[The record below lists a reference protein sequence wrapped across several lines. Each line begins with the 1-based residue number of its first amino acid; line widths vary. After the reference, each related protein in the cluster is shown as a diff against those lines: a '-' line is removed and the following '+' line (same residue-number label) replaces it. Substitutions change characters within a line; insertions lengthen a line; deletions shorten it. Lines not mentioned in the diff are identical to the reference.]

1 MRLSPRRTLPVLG
14 SSSSE
19 LCAAHISSGDHPYWR
34 LVRGVRFPFSQGPV
48 LREINRALSLED
60 KEHTSILFPI
70 RIDNYPFD
78 EWKHARK
85 ADVLEK
91 VVGDFRNWKD
101 DHVYQK
107 ALERLISEL
116 KQAKVRGN

>member
-1 MRLSPRRTLPVLG
+1 M
-14 SSSSE
+14 
-19 LCAAHISSGDHPYWR
+19 
-34 LVRGVRFPFSQGPV
+34 VRSVRFPFSQGPI
-48 LREINRALSLED
+48 LREINRAWSRED
-60 KEHTSILFPI
+60 KEPTSILFPI
-70 RIDNYPFD
+70 RIDNYLFD
-78 EWKHARK
+78 AWNYARK

-107 ALERLISEL
+107 ALERLIREL